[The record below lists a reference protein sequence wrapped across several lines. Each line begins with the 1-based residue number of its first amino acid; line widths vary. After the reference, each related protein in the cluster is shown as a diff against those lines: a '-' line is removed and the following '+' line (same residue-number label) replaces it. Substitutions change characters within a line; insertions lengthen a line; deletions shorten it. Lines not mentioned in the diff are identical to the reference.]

1 MSESKQL
8 PRNENKQKVVKCVVT
23 VKEAAEMLGVS
34 VYTIRKLIK
43 NKRLQRVQG
52 IGPWRIELAH
62 LRKNAVWKI
71 RKNDAA
77 TLWTKGEYS
86 PIRFFQARGGRM
98 GGVQS
103 DAMGWA
109 CK

>member
-34 VYTIRKLIK
+34 VYTIRKMIK

-62 LRKNAVWKI
+62 LRKKCGLENPEK
-71 RKNDAA
+71 
-77 TLWTKGEYS
+77 
-86 PIRFFQARGGRM
+86 
-98 GGVQS
+98 
-103 DAMGWA
+103 
-109 CK
+109 